1 MILVEFQDV
10 KPSKEKAFEIT
21 IVKDE
26 KNNIFRLDDKFFAF
40 IDDIKSKLNF
50 VPMQKNDVNFSSN
63 LNSLNLKKENYSY
76 KIYSKNKVLTTLNP
90 EYFEYS
96 DILNGIYI
104 NVDENINS
112 FVNFGT
118 KIKAKSIKIE
128 HINGVRVN
136 VIGYNSGKN
145 DESGI
150 FIRKKDLDKK
160 FSIDKAGNIY
170 RVEFYELNGIK
181 DKFIGMILVEF
192 E

>member
-1 MILVEFQDV
+1 
-10 KPSKEKAFEIT
+10 
-21 IVKDE
+21 
-26 KNNIFRLDDKFFAF
+26 
-40 IDDIKSKLNF
+40 
-50 VPMQKNDVNFSSN
+50 
-63 LNSLNLKKENYSY
+63 
-76 KIYSKNKVLTTLNP
+76 
-90 EYFEYS
+90 
-96 DILNGIYI
+96 
-104 NVDENINS
+104 
-112 FVNFGT
+112 
-118 KIKAKSIKIE
+118 IKAKSIKIE